1 VAKNNTITLYDLQLA
16 SGCTIS
22 PFVWATKYALA
33 HKGFDI
39 HIVPGGFTGI
49 AERTGGRSERLPA
62 IVDDGE
68 WVLDSWLI
76 AEYLDRKYP
85 DRPTLIGDPGIKPL
99 TEFLEGWLWRTA
111 ISPWFAAFIVD
122 YRDRSLAVDHPY
134 VTESRERM
142 LGGRKLEEVSI
153 EGKAKLAQTPPTLE
167 PFRQVLKQNKW
178 LGGEE
183 PNYADYRALAVFL
196 WAASVAATPPLT
208 EDDPLRDW
216 IDRGFDL
223 FPGVGGHPGGLG
235 RHPGMS
241 PLFGLKLKEGDPEPF
256 VKAPVVGGLA
266 TRNTGLASTKAETDR
281 ITGRETATAQG

>member
-1 VAKNNTITLYDLQLA
+1 MAKNNTITLYDLQLA

-39 HIVPGGFTGI
+39 DIVPGGFTGI
-49 AERTGGRSERLPA
+49 LDRTGGKSERLPV

-68 WVLDSWLI
+68 VVLDSWLI

-111 ISPWFAAFIVD
+111 IGPWFQAFIVD
-122 YRDRSLAVDHPY
+122 YRDRSLPQDHQY

-153 EGKAKLAQTPPTLE
+153 EGKAKLAQVPPTLE
-167 PFRQVLKQNKW
+167 PFRQLLRQNKW
-178 LGGEE
+178 LGGEQ
-183 PNYADYRALAVFL
+183 PNYADFRALSTFL
-196 WAASVAATPPLT
+196 WCASVAATPPLT

-223 FPGVGGHPGGLG
+223 YGGLG
-235 RHPGMS
+235 RHAGMS
-241 PLFGLKLKEGDPEPF
+241 PMFGLQLKEGDPEPF
-256 VKAPVVGGLA
+256 LKDGAVGGLA
-266 TRNTGLASTKAETDR
+266 TRNTGPQSTKAETDR
-281 ITGRETATAQG
+281 ITGKAPASAES